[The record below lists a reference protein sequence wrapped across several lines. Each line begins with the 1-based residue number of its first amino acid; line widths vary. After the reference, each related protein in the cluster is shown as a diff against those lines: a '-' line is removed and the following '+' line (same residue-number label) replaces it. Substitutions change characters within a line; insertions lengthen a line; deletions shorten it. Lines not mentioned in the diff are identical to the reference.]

1 MTNDSSNWRTWTLAE
16 RERQYSPSSCVA
28 AIEPFLHAYAA
39 RSRDAETRF
48 RCQKN
53 LLWGER
59 SDETFDYFPAASADA
74 PLLISNSRKSERERM
89 AVRACCAALGS
100 GSKTRKYSLAPK
112 NASMSNFARPVFQVR
127 DLVGDRK
134 RRMN

>member
-1 MTNDSSNWRTWTLAE
+1 LAVRAWRLERIHVEWDERATREVCFRLNQPQRYTL
-16 RERQYSPSSCVA
+16 R
-28 AIEPFLHAYAA
+28 
-39 RSRDAETRF
+39 RF
-48 RCQKN
+48 
-53 LLWGER
+53 
-59 SDETFDYFPAASADA
+59 ADA
-74 PLLISNSRKSERERM
+74 RLLISNSRKSERGRM